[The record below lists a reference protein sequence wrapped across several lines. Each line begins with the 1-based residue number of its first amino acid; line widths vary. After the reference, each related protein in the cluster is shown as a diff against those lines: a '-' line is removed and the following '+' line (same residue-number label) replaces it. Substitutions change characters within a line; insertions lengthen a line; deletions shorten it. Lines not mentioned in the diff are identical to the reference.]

1 MNKESY
7 LIYGTYRLPRKY
19 KTFREIILKCQ
30 SMGIKWIDTANLY
43 NRGKSES
50 WIGRVKAELK
60 DSFQMKIATK
70 AGKFLDRDNNLVI
83 SLDKEV
89 ILSHINTSL
98 NRLKVD
104 KLDALF
110 LHNYDNKS
118 SLKEVSNLIK
128 EIIATKK
135 VYRVGL
141 SNFPMAFV
149 FKLIKHKLINLVE
162 IEHNKVNNNREYILA
177 CQKKTIECWVYRPFL
192 RGELIRA
199 GRNPQEII
207 TSIHKSFPST
217 KIVFGA
223 TKLKQIS

>member
-70 AGKFLDRDNNLVI
+70 AGKFLDRDN
-83 SLDKEV
+83 
-89 ILSHINTSL
+89 
-98 NRLKVD
+98 
-104 KLDALF
+104 
-110 LHNYDNKS
+110 KS

-128 EIIATKK
+128 ESIATKK

-162 IEHNKVNNNREYILA
+162 IEHNKVNNLCFINLNTNAI
-177 CQKKTIECWVYRPFL
+177 
-192 RGELIRA
+192 
-199 GRNPQEII
+199 
-207 TSIHKSFPST
+207 
-217 KIVFGA
+217 
-223 TKLKQIS
+223 